1 VRGDINIAKHA
12 PEMPLLCKVRVEQQG
27 ETFRTKM
34 AGSPK
39 TRFYNFFSQNFLM
52 FLGTPSWI
60 RTVPGGWPAR
70 RSEAD
75 YGFLAD
81 VRLPFACRA
90 PGSGVVAF
98 SVSIMFVLIVFL
110 LDRVAVVTLIALVM
124 KNIKAILQDS
134 SRAGNTPSSIR
145 GIGGCGSF
153 FMYPTKMF
161 LRLEDF
167 ARCHNGDEVANGCP

>member
-1 VRGDINIAKHA
+1 
-12 PEMPLLCKVRVEQQG
+12 
-27 ETFRTKM
+27 M

-39 TRFYNFFSQNFLM
+39 TRFSELFSQDSLM
-52 FLGTPSWI
+52 FLGTPSRI

-98 SVSIMFVLIVFL
+98 SVSIVFVLIVFL

-145 GIGGCGSF
+145 GIGGCGAF
-153 FMYPTKMF
+153 FFYPTKTLESDGESCSRYAAPTGSACRGARARPPRIENVRAASHKWSAGEN
-161 LRLEDF
+161 LRCE
-167 ARCHNGDEVANGCP
+167 C